1 MRSEGSRLLGVVD
14 MTHRQIASRLG
25 VGRATVARWVSGQSV
40 PTEQH
45 RRAMQAAFG
54 IPMHAWPDEWPIVR
68 DVIVQKLS
76 AKAPDLLEEII
87 EDLERMGVA
96 MK

>member
-1 MRSEGSRLLGVVD
+1 MRSEGSRLLGAVN

-40 PTEQH
+40 PTGQH

-54 IPMHAWPDEWPIVR
+54 IPMQAWPDEWTIVR
-68 DVIVQKLS
+68 DTVVCKLAERAPELLKEIV
-76 AKAPDLLEEII
+76 DELEQ
-87 EDLERMGVA
+87 MGVT